1 MRKELRRLRSVGVL
15 GMLSPEYLQKIGG
28 DHDEQIYASGEQII
42 RQGDPGASMFFIID
56 GEVVVSLNALGE
68 EQIQLRR
75 LQSGDYFREMSLMTG
90 EPR

>member
-1 MRKELRRLRSVGVL
+1 
-15 GMLSPEYLQKIGG
+15 
-28 DHDEQIYASGEQII
+28 
-42 RQGDPGASMFFIID
+42 MFFIID
-56 GEVVVSLNALGE
+56 GEVVVSLNASGK

>member
-1 MRKELRRLRSVGVL
+1 
-15 GMLSPEYLQKIGG
+15 MLSPEYLQKIGG

-56 GEVVVSLNALGE
+56 GEVVVSLNASGK